1 MLTPYCDC
9 SLPCVPASYS
19 LVPST
24 SLVPLHPFRRS
35 CAHPSACSPNARIYS
50 APTRVCI
57 KTYAR
62 ATGTGHAL
70 NGCCATVKWCASMHI
85 NRSSA
90 SLTDLR
96 AIEKD
101 ILPRFA
107 VACYSF
113 SLLFIQS
120 LKGLKLAPLP
130 SPPYEVM
137 PRAAQQKMLPIVSEQ
152 QQVRGRP
159 DQSGMSAGAATCSG
173 RALVR
178 VARPFCAMGRARR
191 PLKAAGGVEEGNLRR
206 GAMGKSGGAGVA
218 GRLAVMGVVA
228 VLAMVGSDEGLTKGG
243 WAQRCFWR
251 SSGGSRGF
259 PPIMMAHAAPLHPT
273 QWPAVRDMKAQWGS
287 VIPGITNTWVKN
299 ADCAQFFSIY
309 CNALGFV
316 TTIDLSETYLSG
328 ALPETIGVLNT
339 LQYLYISGS
348 FLSGSLPSTFS
359 KLVNLKVV
367 NANQNDLRGP
377 LPEGIGALTALV
389 QLHVQENRLE
399 GSIPSSFTQLTALTS
414 LDIQKNQI
422 SGPLPDA
429 LGSVS
434 QLADFRANDN
444 LISGPLPSSITKMTG
459 LGYLEL
465 GNNNLSGSLP
475 SDLGTMTSLQSL
487 ILSRNA
493 IRGPLPT
500 QWAATK
506 LYRLDISDNHLSGT
520 IPDDVT
526 GLVYLTLLDLSS
538 NRLTGTIPQGLSFSP
553 NLNVLNLRNNLLT
566 GKVLEPVPPKI
577 EAYKLDNNYLSEGFS
592 SPPPCGQGYI
602 TYRSNCAATP
612 ADGLACGADESQKAD
627 PVCFAFCG
635 VSPTDPP
642 CNGHGVCYFD
652 GPSNTPTCLCDDN
665 FVIGEFPG
673 SCVPVAGGK
682 TEQQLT
688 PTAATLTATGDASV
702 NAATLTLTP
711 AQPSKAGSV
720 FLAARV
726 PLFSYQLIGDSCG
739 RELAFSSSF
748 SFTLTRPAA
757 SGSEGFAFVVA
768 FDATPPTTPVAGGMG
783 YAGMGARSVAVE
795 FDTSKDAGN
804 SDPDSNHMGINT
816 GGNVTSVVTA
826 NMSTSLNDGKPKH
839 VWIEYDPSSSGSL
852 RVFLSSQASPRP
864 TTPLL
869 SARISLCEELA
880 PSPSEYTF
888 AIGFTA
894 ASATQPQSH
903 VVSAW
908 TLSTCECTSASI
920 LSLVVAAFLLANRFN
935 FPVQPTPDAARG
947 FTFSEAA
954 LSLSGINIFFRYAS
968 SGSVAAENGNDVY
981 GVPPTASWAR
991 PDFTWPVKTQT
1002 TCGDCWAYAVV
1013 GSVEAALGILANTS
1027 AAPVLSVE
1035 QLKAAMKVGCSGSTP
1050 SQAFQL
1056 LLKLAQ
1062 KGGGLVL
1069 DSQWPAEKGKKAAKE
1084 GSSSPLCSP
1093 LLKPLAKL
1101 FGVSCGNGPATPRQL
1116 PSGIPISGFESTSF
1130 YGWFGLLLAV
1140 QRQPVVVHIE
1150 ASAPTFKNYDGL
1162 SKYQDP
1168 ACFTYNLN
1176 HVVLLVGYRLVGKDS
1191 RFPHMAPPFWI
1202 IRNSWGPDWGDGG
1215 HMRMDIQGWD
1225 GVCGIN
1231 SLPGL
1236 YPVVR
1241 GTSDPCSLAARNDST
1256 GSFFNPCGKF
1266 KCTVKGKTN
1275 ECECNDPR
1283 FIQAT
1288 NADGSRTCAYKD
1300 ACKAAQ
1306 RNPCAVGQCVN
1317 DGAGSYSCVCPPGFR
1332 QGTTVEG
1339 TYSCAPGG
1347 TSTTYTVLSPNVRC
1361 SDVFPVYG
1369 LTLAQFQAQNP
1380 SVSCADPIPPST
1392 VLKVASPASLT
1403 PCSVY
1408 YTTQQG
1414 DTCEALASYFGTKF
1428 QALNPSLD
1436 CTANSGLLQPEQA
1449 VCVERETKNVGLIPV
1464 CSQYYLVQSAETCE
1478 SIRNVPYP
1486 PLKPI
1491 DFFRLNPG
1499 IKCNR
1504 LLPKTDVDGF
1514 TGFEACI
1521 ASSTSYT
1528 QGTCPRA
1535 NAYVVGTGDRCTA
1548 LQVKYF
1554 RGIKGCY
1561 KHINGYD
1568 CIDKLVK
1575 ATRVCLPDKVKL
1587 QQGVCDN

>member
-1 MLTPYCDC
+1 MGTFRSDIEMEEPLIVAFAAVTSGTTGDSRSLSPCD
-9 SLPCVPASYS
+9 AEKRRRG
-19 LVPST
+19 
-24 SLVPLHPFRRS
+24 FRQGFRG
-35 CAHPSACSPNARIYS
+35 SPTAKAQPHR
-50 APTRVCI
+50 PP
-57 KTYAR
+57 
-62 ATGTGHAL
+62 
-70 NGCCATVKWCASMHI
+70 ATVPV
-85 NRSSA
+85 
-90 SLTDLR
+90 
-96 AIEKD
+96 
-101 ILPRFA
+101 LP
-107 VACYSF
+107 
-113 SLLFIQS
+113 
-120 LKGLKLAPLP
+120 
-130 SPPYEVM
+130 PPE
-137 PRAAQQKMLPIVSEQ
+137 
-152 QQVRGRP
+152 
-159 DQSGMSAGAATCSG
+159 

-178 VARPFCAMGRARR
+178 VPPHLCIGEGEE
-191 PLKAAGGVEEGNLRR
+191 AG
-206 GAMGKSGGAGVA
+206 
-218 GRLAVMGVVA
+218 
-228 VLAMVGSDEGLTKGG
+228 
-243 WAQRCFWR
+243 CFWR
-251 SSGGSRGF
+251 SSGCSRGF
-259 PPIMMAHAAPLHPT
+259 LPMAHAAPLDPS
-273 QWPAVRDMKAQWGS
+273 QWPGLRDMKAQWSSIIPAITDTWVENGDCSQFQNVNCNGGS
-287 VIPGITNTWVKN
+287 FVKILNIPGN
-299 ADCAQFFSIY
+299 
-309 CNALGFV
+309 
-316 TTIDLSETYLSG
+316 YLTGS
-328 ALPETIGVLNT
+328 LPETIGVFTGLENF
-339 LQYLYISGS
+339 YIQDNSI
-348 FLSGSLPSTFS
+348 SGSLPSTIS
-359 KLVNLKVV
+359 KLVLLKEFD
-367 NANQNDLRGP
+367 ANRNQLSGS
-377 LPEGIGALTALV
+377 LPEGISALTALQLL
-389 QLHVQENRLE
+389 QLHYNQLE
-399 GSIPSSFTQLTALTS
+399 GSIPSSFTKLTALNTFKI
-414 LDIQKNQI
+414 DNNQI
-422 SGPLPDA
+422 TGPLPDA

-434 QLADFRANDN
+434 KLFIFRANDN
-444 LISGPLPSSITKMTG
+444 QISGSLPSTLTTMTN
-459 LGYLEL
+459 LRFLEL
-465 GNNNLSGSLP
+465 QNNDMSGSLP
-475 SDLGTMTSLQSL
+475 SDLGTITSLNTLNLAHNTFSGPLPIQWTATNLQSL
-487 ILSRNA
+487 DL
-493 IRGPLPT
+493 
-500 QWAATK
+500 
-506 LYRLDISDNHLSGT
+506 SDNLFTGT
-520 IPDDVT
+520 IPNGIT

-538 NRLTGTIPQGLSFSP
+538 NRLTGTIPQGLSSCAY
-553 NLNVLNLRNNLLT
+553 LDTLNLRNNLLT
-566 GKVLEPVPPKI
+566 GKVLEPVPRWVTT
-577 EAYKLDNNYLSEGFS
+577 YKLDNNYLSQGFS
-592 SPPPCGQGYI
+592 SPPPCTQRYI

-612 ADGLACGADESQKAD
+612 AAGLACGADETQKTD
-627 PVCFAFCG
+627 PVCTAFCG
-635 VSPTDPP
+635 VNGTASPPVP
-642 CNGHGVCYFD
+642 ACNGHGVCFLD

-665 FVIGEFPG
+665 YVVGEFPG
-673 SCVPVAGGK
+673 SCVAVAGGK

-688 PTAATLTATGDASV
+688 PTAATLTARGDASV
-702 NAATLTLTP
+702 NGGTLTLTP

-739 RELAFSSSF
+739 RQLAFSSSF

-795 FDTSKDAGN
+795 FDTSMDAGN
-804 SDPDSNHMGINT
+804 SDPDSNHVGINT
-816 GGNVTSVVTA
+816 GGNATSVVTA
-826 NMSTSLNDGKPKH
+826 KPSTPLNDGKLKH
-839 VWIEYDPSSSGSL
+839 VWIDYDPSSDGSL

-894 ASATQPQSH
+894 ASANQPQSH

-908 TLSTCECTSASI
+908 TLSTY
-920 LSLVVAAFLLANRFN
+920 AAL
-935 FPVQPTPDAARG
+935 G

-954 LSLSGINIFFRYAS
+954 LSLSGMNLFFRYAS
-968 SGSVAAENGNDVY
+968 SGSVAAVNGNDVY
-981 GVPPTASWAR
+981 GVRPATSWVS
-991 PDFTWPVKTQT
+991 PNFTWPVKTQT

-1013 GSVEAALGILANTS
+1013 GSVEAALSILANTS
-1027 AAPVLSVE
+1027 AVQPLSVE

-1056 LLKLAQ
+1056 LLKLAR
-1062 KGGGLVL
+1062 KGGGLVPEG
-1069 DSQWPAEKGKKAAKE
+1069 QWPAEKGKTPVKA
-1084 GSSSPLCSP
+1084 GSSSPLCAP
-1093 LLKPLAKL
+1093 LVKPLAKL
-1101 FGVSCGNGPATPRQL
+1101 FGVACGKGSGSVRQL
-1116 PSGIPISGFESTSF
+1116 AGGFPINGFESTSF

-1150 ASAPTFKNYDGL
+1150 ASADSFKSYDG
-1162 SKYQDP
+1162 DP

-1215 HMRMDIQGWD
+1215 HMRMDIQGGD

-1241 GTSDPCSLAARNDST
+1241 GTSDPCSIAARNDST

-1266 KCTVKGKTN
+1266 PCIAKGKTN
-1275 ECECNDPR
+1275 ECDCNDLR

-1332 QGTTVEG
+1332 QGTTVDG
-1339 TYSCAPGG
+1339 TFSCAPGD
-1347 TSTTYTVLSPNVRC
+1347 TNTTYTVLSPNVRC

-1369 LTLAQFQAQNP
+1369 LTLAQFQTQNP
-1380 SVSCADPIPPST
+1380 SVSCAEPIPPST

-1414 DTCEALASYFGTKF
+1414 DTCANLAVYFKVHWSCPSDSCLPAF

-1436 CTANSGLLQPEQA
+1436 CTANGGLLQPEQA
-1449 VCVERETKNVGLIPV
+1449 VCVERMSDKVGLIPV

-1486 PLKPI
+1486 PLSPV

-1548 LQVKYF
+1548 IQVKYF

-1587 QQGVCDN
+1587 AKGVCDN

>member
-1 MLTPYCDC
+1 
-9 SLPCVPASYS
+9 
-19 LVPST
+19 
-24 SLVPLHPFRRS
+24 
-35 CAHPSACSPNARIYS
+35 
-50 APTRVCI
+50 
-57 KTYAR
+57 R
-62 ATGTGHAL
+62 A
-70 NGCCATVKWCASMHI
+70 
-85 NRSSA
+85 
-90 SLTDLR
+90 
-96 AIEKD
+96 
-101 ILPRFA
+101 
-107 VACYSF
+107 
-113 SLLFIQS
+113 
-120 LKGLKLAPLP
+120 
-130 SPPYEVM
+130 
-137 PRAAQQKMLPIVSEQ
+137 
-152 QQVRGRP
+152 
-159 DQSGMSAGAATCSG
+159 
-173 RALVR
+173 
-178 VARPFCAMGRARR
+178 
-191 PLKAAGGVEEGNLRR
+191 GNNL
-206 GAMGKSGGAGVA
+206 
-218 GRLAVMGVVA
+218 
-228 VLAMVGSDEGLTKGG
+228 
-243 WAQRCFWR
+243 
-251 SSGGSRGF
+251 
-259 PPIMMAHAAPLHPT
+259 I
-273 QWPAVRDMKAQWGS
+273 
-287 VIPGITNTWVKN
+287 
-299 ADCAQFFSIY
+299 
-309 CNALGFV
+309 
-316 TTIDLSETYLSG
+316 
-328 ALPETIGVLNT
+328 
-339 LQYLYISGS
+339 
-348 FLSGSLPSTFS
+348 SGSLPSTF
-359 KLVNLKVV
+359 
-367 NANQNDLRGP
+367 
-377 LPEGIGALTALV
+377 
-389 QLHVQENRLE
+389 
-399 GSIPSSFTQLTALTS
+399 
-414 LDIQKNQI
+414 
-422 SGPLPDA
+422 
-429 LGSVS
+429 
-434 QLADFRANDN
+434 
-444 LISGPLPSSITKMTG
+444 TKTTH
-459 LGYLEL
+459 LGYIELE
-465 GNNNLSGSLP
+465 NNNLSGTIPTNLA
-475 SDLGTMTSLQSL
+475 T
-487 ILSRNA
+487 LSVLFELVLANNE
-493 IRGPLPT
+493 ITGPLPT
-500 QWAATK
+500 TWTTTNLNKIDLSNNQ
-506 LYRLDISDNHLSGT
+506 LSGT
-520 IPDDVT
+520 IPDDIT
-526 GLVYLTLLDLSS
+526 GLVYLTVLDLSS
-538 NRLTGTIPQGLSFSP
+538 NRLTGTIPQGLASLG
-553 NLNVLNLRNNLLT
+553 NLYTLNLRNNLLT
-566 GKVLEPVPPKI
+566 GKVLEPVPASI
-577 EAYKLDNNYLSEGFS
+577 SNYKLDNNYLSEGFS

-602 TYRSNCAATP
+602 TYRANCAATP
-612 ADGLACGADESQKAD
+612 AAGFACGADEAQKTD
-627 PVCFAFCG
+627 PVCTAFCG
-635 VSPTDPP
+635 VNGTATPP
-642 CNGHGVCYFD
+642 VPACNGHGVCFLD

-665 FVIGEFPG
+665 YVIGEFPG

-682 TEQQLT
+682 TEQDLT
-688 PTAATLTATGDASV
+688 PTGAMLTATGDASV

-711 AQPSKAGSV
+711 SQSSKAGSV

-739 RELAFSSSF
+739 RQLAFSSSF

-795 FDTSKDAGN
+795 FDTSMDAGN
-804 SDPDSNHMGINT
+804 SDPDSNHVGINT
-816 GGNVTSVVTA
+816 GGSVVSVVTA
-826 NMSTSLNDGKPKH
+826 KPSFPLNDGTAKYA
-839 VWIEYDPSSSGSL
+839 WIEYDPSSSGSL
-852 RVFLSSQASPRP
+852 RVFLSSKASPRP

-888 AIGFTA
+888 ATGFTA

-903 VVSAW
+903 VVSSW
-908 TLSTCECTSASI
+908 TLSTH
-920 LSLVVAAFLLANRFN
+920 
-935 FPVQPTPDAARG
+935 FPIQPTPDAALG

-954 LSLSGINIFFRYAS
+954 LSLSGMNLFFRYAS
-968 SGSVAAENGNDVY
+968 SGSVAAVGGNDVY
-981 GVPPTASWAR
+981 GVRPAASWFR
-991 PDFTWPVKTQT
+991 PNFTWPVKTQT

-1013 GSVEAALGILANTS
+1013 GSIEAAYSILANTS
-1027 AAPVLSVE
+1027 AVQPLSVE

-1069 DSQWPAEKGKKAAKE
+1069 ESQASTGNSKKAVVKA
-1084 GSSSPLCSP
+1084 GSSNPLCSP

-1101 FGVSCGNGPATPRQL
+1101 LGVSCGNGSANPRL
-1116 PSGIPISGFESTSF
+1116 PTTFPIKGFESTSF

-1150 ASAPTFKNYDGL
+1150 ASADSFKNYDGL

-1215 HMRMDIQGWD
+1215 HMRMDIQGGD

-1241 GTSDPCSLAARNDST
+1241 GEWVHGQGTHRFASEPSLPALSLPAANKDPCNKAARNDST
-1256 GSFFNPCGKF
+1256 GSLFNPCGKF
-1266 KCTVKGKTN
+1266 TCTVKGKTN
-1275 ECECNDPR
+1275 ECDCNDPR

-1306 RNPCAVGQCVN
+1306 RNPCVVGQCVD

-1332 QGTTVEG
+1332 QGTTIDG
-1339 TYSCAPGG
+1339 TFSCAPGD
-1347 TSTTYTVLSPNVRC
+1347 TSNTYTVLSPNVRC

-1369 LTLAQFQAQNP
+1369 LTLTDFQTQNP
-1380 SVSCADPIPPST
+1380 SVSCAAPIPPST
-1392 VLKVASPASLT
+1392 VLKVASPASLVA
-1403 PCSVY
+1403 CSVF

-1414 DTCEALASYFGTKF
+1414 DTCTALAEYFKVHWSCPSDSCLPAF

-1436 CTANSGLLQPEQA
+1436 CTANGGLLQPEQA
-1449 VCVERETKNVGLIPV
+1449 VCMERIKRKVGLIPV

-1486 PLKPI
+1486 PLSPV

-1521 ASSTSYT
+1521 GSSTSYK

-1548 LQVKYF
+1548 IQVKYF

-1568 CIDKLVK
+1568 CIDKLIK